1 MAAIAFDIGRRKA
14 SFTLGS
20 PAAIGIGFN
29 VSINA
34 DGGEPYK
41 GEYTVKP
48 KFDTQTLATKDKL
61 LREDVTVEAI
71 EVARVSNPAGGKT
84 IFIGGITNG

>member
-1 MAAIAFDIGRRKA
+1 MVKITLAQKPALSVAF
-14 SFTLGS
+14 S
-20 PAAIGIGFN
+20 
-29 VSINA
+29 VSMLS
-34 DGGEPYK
+34 GGEPYK

-71 EVARVSNPAGGKT
+71 EVARVSNPAGGTT
-84 IFIGGITNG
+84 IYIGGITNG